1 MAQFYDTL
9 LREYIQNPGQRGLW
23 LDALADRY
31 FDYEMISYSE
41 ITDKKK
47 LSFQEVDIRPA
58 SIYSGEDVYMTHRLY
73 QKQKWYFPNKIF
85 EDIEIPLME
94 VLTDME
100 LAGVKIDRDKLKWIG
115 ILLQN
120 HTKELQ
126 KEIHTIAGEEFNISS
141 PKQVGEILFEKMW
154 LPKWKKTKTGYSV
167 SADVLE
173 WLAKEFP
180 IAQMIVDYRHY
191 LKLLSTYVEGLL
203 EIATDRGTIHTSY
216 NQSVTSTGRLSSTA
230 PNLQNI
236 PSWDGL
242 AGEIREAFVPYNP
255 GDSIVAL
262 DYSQV
267 EVRLLAVM
275 SGDQNLLS
283 AFKEGKD
290 IHQVTGE
297 FVFWKKDISSTERK
311 FAKAINFWVIYG
323 ISPFGLT
330 QMIDITQKEARLYI
344 DKFYEN
350 YPKVRDFFD
359 RTIEKCRKDSYV
371 ETLFGRKRFIG
382 AINDRNAIIKKSAE
396 REAINMPIQWTS
408 ADIIKIAMIRIH
420 KFLKEWNY
428 KSQMIMQVHD
438 ELVFNMVP
446 EEKQEL
452 KTQIQNIMENILEDA
467 PIKLLVDVAEGNNW
481 KEAK

>member
-23 LDALADRY
+23 LDALADRF
-31 FDYEMISYSE
+31 FDYEMIPYSE
-41 ITDKKK
+41 ITQKKK
-47 LSFQEVDIRPA
+47 LSFQEVDISPA
-58 SIYSGEDVYMTHRLY
+58 SIYSGEDVYMTNRLY
-73 QKQKWYFPNKIF
+73 QKQKSYFPNKIF
-85 EDIEIPLME
+85 ADIELPLME

-100 LAGVKIDRDKLKWIG
+100 LTWVKIDRDKLKGIG
-115 ILLQN
+115 ILLEN

-126 KEIHTIAGEEFNISS
+126 TEIHALAGEEFNISS
-141 PKQVGEILFEKMW
+141 PKQVGEILFEKMN
-154 LPKWKKTKTGYSV
+154 LPKGKKTKTGYSV

-180 IAQMIVDYRHY
+180 IAQKIIDYRHY
-191 LKLLSTYVEGLL
+191 LKLLSTYVEWIL
-203 EIATDRGTIHTSY
+203 EIATQNDTIHTSY

-236 PSWDGL
+236 PSGDGI
-242 AGEIREAFVPYNP
+242 AGEIREAFVPHDEW
-255 GDSIVAL
+255 DSIVAL

-267 EVRLLAVM
+267 EVRLLAIM
-275 SGDQNLLS
+275 SGDTNLLN
-283 AFKEGKD
+283 AFKQGRD

-311 FAKAINFWVIYG
+311 FAKAINFGVIYG

-330 QMIDITQKEARLYI
+330 QMIDITQKDARLYI

-359 RTIEKCRKDSYV
+359 ITIENCRKNSYV
-371 ETLFGRKRFIG
+371 ETMFGRKRFIG
-382 AINDRNAIIKKSAE
+382 AINDRNAIMKKAAE

-420 KFLKEWNY
+420 AFLKEGSY
-428 KSQMIMQVHD
+428 KSRMIMQVHD

-446 EEKQEL
+446 EEKDLL
-452 KTQIQNIMENILEDA
+452 KKEIQDIMENILENT
-467 PIKLLVDVAEGNNW
+467 PIKLLVDTGEWSNW
-481 KEAK
+481 KQAK